1 MMGLTSS
8 HWGVYEF
15 VVNEGRLS
23 ALQPFSEDSDP
34 SRIGHS
40 IIDLLDDKTRI
51 SAPVVRK
58 SWLDNG
64 PGTSTHKRGSDRFV
78 QVDWEDAEKL
88 VATELG
94 RVIKTKGNQ
103 AIYAGSYGWA
113 SAGRFHHA
121 QSQVHRFL
129 NSIGG
134 YTRSNNTYSFAAA
147 EVIVPHILGSNL
159 MDLLTLQTSWQSVCK
174 HTDLMLAFGGLP
186 LFNSQISNG
195 GTGAHIQK
203 TAVLTAASAGL
214 RIVNLSPRRSD
225 IKNDIEEQW
234 IKVRPNTDVAF
245 ILGMAHTL
253 LAEKLYDAAFLDRF
267 TVGSEQFFDYL
278 LGRKDGTPKT
288 ATWAAGIT
296 GISES
301 IIQALAREMVKKRTM
316 ISVNWS
322 LTRQQH
328 GEQPFWAAIAL
339 AAMLGQ
345 MGKPGGGVAFG
356 YTVTNYLGNN
366 VKKMPYGSLPQGKN
380 AVSDFIPVARI
391 SDMLL
396 NPGQKFH
403 YDGGEYIYPDIDLI
417 YWAGGN
423 PFHHHQ
429 DLSRMRRAWQKP
441 STVIVN
447 DWCWNALARH
457 ADIVLPCTTTLER
470 QDIGMNPRDPYVI
483 SMDKAIEP
491 VGEARD
497 DFSIFSSIARRMGAE
512 NQFTEGRTA
521 EDWQRWIWEQSR
533 KKAAELN
540 VEMPDY
546 KSFRKAGFYKS
557 PDLDEDRI
565 FLSEFFCDP
574 KNCALGTPSGKIEL
588 FSKTVDS
595 FGYDDCPGHP
605 TWLEPNEWLG
615 AQQKVFPLHLVS
627 NQPRTKLHSQ
637 LDNGKLSQSI
647 KIRGHEPIEL
657 NPHDALARG
666 IEDGDIVRV
675 FNHRGACICGAF
687 VTEDVMQGVVIISTG
702 SWYDPEE
709 PANINSM
716 CKHGNPNVLSPDIG
730 TSKLAQGPAAHSC
743 LVDVELYNGPPVI
756 ITAYE
761 PPEILKK

>member
-1 MMGLTSS
+1 MGLTSS

-296 GISES
+296 GIAES
-301 IIQALAREMVKKRTM
+301 TIQALAREMVKKRTI

-345 MGKPGGGVAFG
+345 MGTPGGGVAFG

-447 DWCWNALARH
+447 DWCWNAVARH

-470 QDIGMNPRDPYVI
+470 RDIGMNPRDPYVI

-666 IEDGDIVRV
+666 IKDGDIVRV

>member
-64 PGTSTHKRGSDRFV
+64 PGTSTHKRGSDSFV

-203 TAVLTAASAGL
+203 TAVLKAASAGL

-225 IKNDIEEQW
+225 IKNEIEEQW

-267 TVGSEQFFDYL
+267 TVGSEKFFDYL

-296 GISES
+296 GIAES
-301 IIQALAREMVKKRTM
+301 TIQALAREMVKKRTI

-345 MGKPGGGVAFG
+345 MGTPGGGVAFG

-396 NPGQKFH
+396 SPGKKFH
-403 YDGGEYIYPDIDLI
+403 YNGGEYIYPDIDLI

-447 DWCWNALARH
+447 DWCWNAVARH

-497 DFSIFSSIARRMGAE
+497 DYSIFSSIARRMGAE

-743 LVDVELYNGPPVI
+743 LVDVELYKGPPVI

>member
-23 ALQPFSEDSDP
+23 ALHPFSEDSDP

-64 PGTSTHKRGSDRFV
+64 PGASTHKRGSDKFV

-88 VATELG
+88 VATELE

-174 HTDLMLAFGGLP
+174 HTELMLAFGGLP

-203 TAVLTAASAGL
+203 TAVLSAASAGL

-253 LAEKLYDAAFLDRF
+253 LAEKLYDATFLDRF

-296 GISES
+296 GIAKST
-301 IIQALAREMVKKRTM
+301 IQALAREMVKKRTM

-396 NPGQKFH
+396 SPGQKFH
-403 YDGGEYIYPDIDLI
+403 YNGGEYIYPDIDLI

-429 DLSRMRRAWQKP
+429 DLSRMRKAWQKP

-521 EDWQRWIWEQSR
+521 EDWQRWIWEKSR

-546 KSFRKAGFYKS
+546 DSFRKAGFYKS
-557 PDLDEDRI
+557 PDMDEDRI

-605 TWLEPNEWLG
+605 AWLEPNEWLG

-647 KIRGHEPIEL
+647 KISGHEPIEL
-657 NPHDALARG
+657 NPYDALARG

-709 PANINSM
+709 PANIKSM

-730 TSKLAQGPAAHSC
+730 TSKLAQGPAAHTC
-743 LVDVELYNGPPVI
+743 LVDVELYEGPPLI

>member
-1 MMGLTSS
+1 MGLTSS

-23 ALQPFSEDSDP
+23 ALHPFSEDSDP

-64 PGTSTHKRGSDRFV
+64 PGASTHKRGSDKFV

-186 LFNSQISNG
+186 IFNSQISNG

-203 TAVLTAASAGL
+203 TAVLSAASAGL

-253 LAEKLYDAAFLDRF
+253 LAEKLYDATFLDRF

-296 GISES
+296 GIAKST
-301 IIQALAREMVKKRTM
+301 IQALAREMVKKRTM

-396 NPGQKFH
+396 SPGQKFH
-403 YDGGEYIYPDIDLI
+403 YNGGEYIYPDIDLI

-429 DLSRMRRAWQKP
+429 DLTRMRTAWQKP

-521 EDWQRWIWEQSR
+521 EDWQRWIWEKSR

-546 KSFRKAGFYKS
+546 DSFRKAGFYKS
-557 PDLDEDRI
+557 PDMDEDRI

-647 KIRGHEPIEL
+647 KISGHEPIEL
-657 NPHDALARG
+657 NPYDALARG

-709 PANINSM
+709 PANIKSM

-730 TSKLAQGPAAHSC
+730 TSKLAQGPAAHTC
-743 LVDVELYNGPPVI
+743 LVDVELYEGPPLI

>member
-1 MMGLTSS
+1 MGLTSS

-64 PGTSTHKRGSDRFV
+64 PGASTHKRGSDKFV

-174 HTDLMLAFGGLP
+174 HSDLMLAFGGLP

-203 TAVLTAASAGL
+203 TAVLKAASAGL

-225 IKNDIEEQW
+225 IKNEIEEQW

-267 TVGSEQFFDYL
+267 TVGSEHFFDYL

-296 GISES
+296 GIAES
-301 IIQALAREMVKKRTM
+301 TIQALAREMVKKRTI

-345 MGKPGGGVAFG
+345 MGTPGGGVAFG

-396 NPGQKFH
+396 SPGKKFH
-403 YDGGEYIYPDIDLI
+403 YNGGEYIYPDIDLI

-491 VGEARD
+491 IGEARD
-497 DFSIFSSIARRMGAE
+497 DFSIFSSIARQMGAE

-557 PDLDEDRI
+557 PDLDEDRV

-615 AQQKVFPLHLVS
+615 AKQKVFPLHLIS

-657 NPHDALARG
+657 NLYDALARG

-709 PANINSM
+709 PANIKSM

-743 LVDVELYNGPPVI
+743 LVDVELYKGPPVV

>member
-1 MMGLTSS
+1 MGLTSS

-23 ALQPFSEDSDP
+23 ALHPFSEDSDP

-64 PGTSTHKRGSDRFV
+64 PGTSTHKRGSDSFV
-78 QVDWEDAEKL
+78 QVNWEDAEKL
-88 VATELG
+88 VATELE

-186 LFNSQISNG
+186 IFNSQISNG

-203 TAVLTAASAGL
+203 TAVLSAASAGL

-253 LAEKLYDAAFLDRF
+253 LAEKLYDATFLDRF

-296 GISES
+296 GIAKST
-301 IIQALAREMVKKRTM
+301 IQALAREMVKKRTM

-396 NPGQKFH
+396 SPGQKFH
-403 YDGGEYIYPDIDLI
+403 YNGGEYIYPDIDLI

-429 DLSRMRRAWQKP
+429 DLSRMRKAWQKP

-546 KSFRKAGFYKS
+546 DSFRKAGFYKS
-557 PDLDEDRI
+557 PDMDEDRI

-647 KIRGHEPIEL
+647 KISGHEPIEL
-657 NPHDALARG
+657 NPYDALARG

-709 PANINSM
+709 PANIKSM

-730 TSKLAQGPAAHSC
+730 TSKLAQGPAAHTC
-743 LVDVELYNGPPVI
+743 LVDVELYEGPPLI

>member
-1 MMGLTSS
+1 MGLTSS

-64 PGTSTHKRGSDRFV
+64 PGTSTHKRGSDSFV

-267 TVGSEQFFDYL
+267 TVGSEKFFDYL

-296 GISES
+296 GIAES
-301 IIQALAREMVKKRTM
+301 TIQALAREIVKKRTM

-345 MGKPGGGVAFG
+345 MGTPGGGVAFG

-447 DWCWNALARH
+447 DWCWNAVARH

-743 LVDVELYNGPPVI
+743 LVDVELYNGPPVN

>member
-1 MMGLTSS
+1 MGLTSS

-23 ALQPFSEDSDP
+23 ALHPFSEDSDP

-64 PGTSTHKRGSDRFV
+64 PGTSTHKRGSDSFV
-78 QVDWEDAEKL
+78 QVNWEDAEKL
-88 VATELG
+88 VATELE

-186 LFNSQISNG
+186 IFNSQISNG

-203 TAVLTAASAGL
+203 TAVLSAASAGL

-253 LAEKLYDAAFLDRF
+253 LAEKLYDATFLDRF

-296 GISES
+296 GIAKST
-301 IIQALAREMVKKRTM
+301 IQALAREMVKKRTM

-396 NPGQKFH
+396 SPGQKFH
-403 YDGGEYIYPDIDLI
+403 YNGGEYIYPDIDLI

-429 DLSRMRRAWQKP
+429 DLSRMRKAWQKP

-521 EDWQRWIWEQSR
+521 EDWQRWIWEKSR

-546 KSFRKAGFYKS
+546 DSFRKAGFYKS
-557 PDLDEDRI
+557 PDMDEDRI

-647 KIRGHEPIEL
+647 KISGHEPIEL
-657 NPHDALARG
+657 NPYDALARG

-709 PANINSM
+709 PANIKSM

-730 TSKLAQGPAAHSC
+730 TSKLAQGPAAHTC
-743 LVDVELYNGPPVI
+743 LVDVELYEGPPLI

>member
-1 MMGLTSS
+1 MGLTSS

-78 QVDWEDAEKL
+78 QVAWEDAEKL

-174 HTDLMLAFGGLP
+174 HADLLLAFGGLP

-203 TAVLTAASAGL
+203 IAVLTAASAGL

-253 LAEKLYDAAFLDRF
+253 LSEKLYDAAFLDRF

-296 GISES
+296 GIAES
-301 IIQALAREMVKKRTM
+301 TIQALAREMVKKRTM

-345 MGKPGGGVAFG
+345 MGTPGGGVAFG

-396 NPGQKFH
+396 SPGQKFH

-447 DWCWNALARH
+447 DWCWNAVARH

-574 KNCALGTPSGKIEL
+574 KNCSLGTPSGKIEL

-605 TWLEPNEWLG
+605 AWLEPNEWLG

>member
-1 MMGLTSS
+1 MGLTSS

-15 VVNEGRLS
+15 VVKEGRVS

-34 SRIGHS
+34 SPIGHS

-51 SAPVVRK
+51 SAPVVRQ
-58 SWLDNG
+58 SWLENG
-64 PGTSTHKRGSDRFV
+64 PGTSPDKRGCERFV
-78 QVDWEDAEKL
+78 QVNWEEAEKL
-88 VATELG
+88 VATELE
-94 RVIKTKGNQ
+94 RVIKTKGNR

-203 TAVLTAASAGL
+203 TAVLNAASAGL

-234 IKVRPNTDVAF
+234 LQVRPNTDVALM
-245 ILGMAHTL
+245 LGMAHTL
-253 LAEKLYDAAFLDRF
+253 LVEKIYDAAFLKRF
-267 TVGSEQFFDYL
+267 TVGYEQFFDYL

-288 ATWAAGIT
+288 AAWAAGIT
-296 GISES
+296 GIADST
-301 IIQALAREMVKKRTM
+301 ILALAQEMTKKRTM

-339 AAMLGQ
+339 ACMLGQ
-345 MGKPGGGVAFG
+345 MGTSGGGVAFG

-366 VKKMPYGSLPQGKN
+366 VQKMPYESLPHGEN
-380 AVSDFIPVARI
+380 AVTDFIPVARV

-403 YDGGEYIYPDIDLI
+403 YNGAEYIYPDIDLI

-429 DLSRMRRAWQKP
+429 DLGRMRKAWQKP

-483 SMDKAIEP
+483 SMDKAIDA

-497 DFSIFSSIARRMGAE
+497 DFHIFASIARRMGAE
-512 NQFTEGRTA
+512 NRFTEGRTA
-521 EDWQRWIWEQSR
+521 EEWQRWIWEQSS
-533 KKAAELN
+533 KKAAKLN

-546 KSFRKAGFYKS
+546 ESFRRAGFYKS
-557 PDLDEDRI
+557 PDLGEDRI
-565 FLSEFFCDP
+565 FLSEFFSDP
-574 KNCALGTPSGKIEL
+574 ENFALGTPSGKIEL

-605 TWLEPNEWLG
+605 TWLAPNEWLG
-615 AQQKVFPLHLVS
+615 AQQKDFQLHLVS

-647 KIRGHEPIEL
+647 KIKGHEPIEL
-657 NPHDALARG
+657 NPYDAKARG
-666 IEDGDIVRV
+666 ITDGDLVRV
-675 FNHRGACICGAF
+675 FNHRGACICGAY
-687 VTEDVMQGVVIISTG
+687 VTEDVMRGVVIISTG

-709 PANINSM
+709 PTNTNSM

-743 LVDVELYNGPPVI
+743 LVDVELYKGPPLV
-756 ITAYE
+756 ITAFE
-761 PPEILKK
+761 PPQILKK